1 MRCLRPLRLA
11 NGLTVNCGSCRACRV
26 NRSTSWTL
34 RLLYELEEWK
44 EAAFVTLTY
53 SDEKMPEDYGL
64 HKEELSGF
72 IKRLRARFEY
82 LGFKIR
88 FYGVGE
94 YGQDNRSMPIGIEH
108 GRPHYH
114 LIIFG
119 VDSQNVEHRRII
131 YDCWKKCDEFLI
143 VSGRGVERVNRG
155 SIAYVCGYIQKKL
168 NGDYGKELYEERQ
181 PPFMLCSKGL
191 GLSSFEKKASRLL
204 KNGFTYYGSH
214 RIGIPRF
221 FRKKFDYNLN
231 FEAPGLARAYLAEKF
246 EKDLKVSLNS
256 LSQKTRFFN
265 DWLRT
270 KENEYADK
278 VDKEFKQLQKIR
290 GGKL

>member
-44 EAAFVTLTY
+44 EAAFITLTY
-53 SDEKMPEDYGL
+53 SDEKIPEDYGL
-64 HKEELSGF
+64 CKRDLQLF
-72 IKRLRARFEY
+72 LKRLRERFGY
-82 LGFKIR
+82 LGLKLRYFA
-88 FYGVGE
+88 VGE
-94 YGQDNRSMPIGIEH
+94 YGQDNRTMPIGIEH

-114 LIIFG
+114 LIVFG
-119 VDSQNVEHRRII
+119 VDSESKEHRKII
-131 YDCWKKCDEFLI
+131 SECWSKCDEFLI
-143 VSGRGVERVNRG
+143 ISGRGVERVNRG

-168 NGDYGKELYEERQ
+168 NGDYGRELYEERQ

-221 FRKKFDYNLN
+221 FRKKFNFNLN
-231 FEAPGLARAYLAEKF
+231 FEPTGLARAYLADKF
-246 EKDLKVSLNS
+246 AKDLKVPLNS
-256 LSQKTRFFN
+256 VSQKTRFFN